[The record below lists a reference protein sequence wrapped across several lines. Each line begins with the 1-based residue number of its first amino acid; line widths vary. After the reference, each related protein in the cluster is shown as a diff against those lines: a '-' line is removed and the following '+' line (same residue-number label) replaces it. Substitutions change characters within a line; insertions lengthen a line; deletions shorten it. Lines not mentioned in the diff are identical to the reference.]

1 MNDPHSITIGFIA
14 GVSLSSIVF
23 SIYVGRRLKAQ
34 TIRHGHELVALRR
47 RAHLRGFENAVRMSG
62 KEQA

>member
-1 MNDPHSITIGFIA
+1 MIDINGFVIGFIA
-14 GVSLSSIVF
+14 GTSLTSIIF
-23 SIYVGRRLKAQ
+23 SIYVGRRLHAQ

-47 RAHLRGFENAVRMSG
+47 RAHLRGFDNGARLTT